1 MRLVNLHN
9 LWTKEWLAVEVPA
22 RGDIPPP
29 SPELVRTFLRCH
41 FTDEA
46 TQALDQRPLRL
57 ALEAARHFKAAR
69 IDIISGYRSP
79 KYNLMLRK
87 KGREVA
93 RDSQHTKGNAVDIRL
108 PDISPRALS
117 RWIRGK
123 RLGGVGIYR
132 TSGFVHVDSGPI
144 RSWSGR

>member
-1 MRLVNLHN
+1 MQGLIEQGLGGRAQAKAQEVILLTAQAFGTTLVLDC
-9 LWTKEWLAVEVPA
+9 L
-22 RGDIPPP
+22 
-29 SPELVRTFLRCH
+29 LRVASSGKAKK
-41 FTDEA
+41 TAEG
-46 TQALDQRPLRL
+46 ALDSVIDLIS
-57 ALEAARHFKAAR
+57 AL
-69 IDIISGYRSP
+69 GV
-79 KYNLMLRK
+79 RK

>member
-1 MRLVNLHN
+1 
-9 LWTKEWLAVEVPA
+9 
-22 RGDIPPP
+22 
-29 SPELVRTFLRCH
+29 
-41 FTDEA
+41 
-46 TQALDQRPLRL
+46 
-57 ALEAARHFKAAR
+57 
-69 IDIISGYRSP
+69 
-79 KYNLMLRK
+79 MLRK

-117 RWIRGK
+117 KWIRGK